1 MTAATDLRD
10 PFAID
15 PDASMEAH
23 YDNEAD
29 RTEPILLPER
39 DGTKLTAE
47 QMAERTED
55 YPYGRRADGTP
66 RSRPG
71 PKSSGS
77 ATPRMAAAPRP
88 RKTTRPAAAKKGEPD
103 YRAGIMGLLQIP
115 AMGLTMVGRQTKN
128 QALQADGYALAM
140 HAPGIAE
147 ALNETAKA
155 QPAVGRA
162 LESIMKAGPYG
173 AIIAAMVPLVMQ
185 LAANHGVMNP
195 APQMGIH
202 AVADLVQASDQ
213 QMAGMTG
220 AGA

>member
-1 MTAATDLRD
+1 MTATITD

-23 YDNEAD
+23 YDADAD
-29 RTEPILLPER
+29 RTEPIPLPER
-39 DGTKLTAE
+39 NGAKLTAE
-47 QMAERTED
+47 QMAERSEE
-55 YPYGRRADGTP
+55 YPYGRRADGSP

-77 ATPRMAAAPRP
+77 APRVAAAPRP
-88 RKTTRPAAAKKGEPD
+88 RKTTRPAAKKNEPD
-103 YRAGIMGLLQIP
+103 YRPGILGLLQIP
-115 AMGLTMVGRQTKN
+115 AMGLTMLGRQSKN
-128 QALQADGYALAM
+128 PALQADGYALAM

-147 ALNETAKA
+147 ALNETALA
-155 QPAVGRA
+155 QPKVAKA
-162 LESIMKAGPYG
+162 LDSIMKAGPYG
-173 AIIAAMVPLVMQ
+173 AILAAMVPLVMQ

-202 AVADLVQASDQ
+202 NPADLVAASDE
-213 QMAGMTG
+213 QMAAGMAAA

>member
-1 MTAATDLRD
+1 MSDTITFDD
-10 PFAID
+10 PFTVTPD
-15 PDASMEAH
+15 PD
-23 YDNEAD
+23 D
-29 RTEPILLPER
+29 EPTKQWQLPER
-39 DGTKLTAE
+39 DGAKLTAE
-47 QMAERTED
+47 QMAERSPKF
-55 YPYGRRADGTP
+55 PYGRRADGSP

-77 ATPRMAAAPRP
+77 APRPVSAPRP
-88 RKTTRPAAAKKGEPD
+88 RKTTRPAAAKKTNEPD

-115 AMGLTMVGRQTKN
+115 AMGLTMFGRQSKN
-128 QALQADGYALAM
+128 PALQADGYALAM
-140 HAPGIAE
+140 HAPGLAE

-155 QPAVGRA
+155 QPAVARA

-173 AIIAAMVPLVMQ
+173 AIIGAMVPLVMQ

-202 AVADLVQASDQ
+202 APADLVAASDE
-213 QMAGMTG
+213 QMTAMAG

>member
-1 MTAATDLRD
+1 MTAVLQDMNAS
-10 PFAID
+10 FAEIGPD
-15 PDASMEAH
+15 PDDEPTEAF
-23 YDNEAD
+23 
-29 RTEPILLPER
+29 PPLPER
-39 DGTKLTAE
+39 DGAKLTAE

-77 ATPRMAAAPRP
+77 APRMAAAPRP
-88 RKTTRPAAAKKGEPD
+88 RKAARPAAAKKGEPD

-115 AMGLTMVGRQTKN
+115 AMGLSMVGRQTKN
-128 QALQADGYALAM
+128 TALQADGYALAM

-202 AVADLVQASDQ
+202 AVADLVAASDQ
-213 QMAGMTG
+213 QMAGMAG

>member
-1 MTAATDLRD
+1 MTATTDIRD

-29 RTEPILLPER
+29 RTEPIPFPLPER
-39 DGTKLTAE
+39 DGPKLTAD
-47 QMAERTED
+47 QMAERSPEF
-55 YPYGRRADGTP
+55 PYGRRADGSP

-71 PKSSGS
+71 PKSSG
-77 ATPRMAAAPRP
+77 AAPRVAAAPRP
-88 RKTTRPAAAKKGEPD
+88 RKTTRPAAKKSEPD

-115 AMGLTMVGRQTKN
+115 AMGLTMIGRQTKN
-128 QALQADGYALAM
+128 PALQADGYALAM
-140 HAPGIAE
+140 HAPGLAE

-155 QPAVGRA
+155 QPSVARA

-202 AVADLVQASDQ
+202 APADLVAASDEQ
-213 QMAGMTG
+213 MTAMAGA
-220 AGA
+220 AG